1 MSEINPRS
9 MEVHLLKICERI
21 IRLDDYESDTNTKHL
36 NNICA
41 FLFEEMKENN
51 EMFNKLFQAIVPAGS
66 YPDDL
71 KISQPDEY
79 DLLIVLKFPSPS
91 VERSRP
97 GYVMINISKACQQ
110 DGWVIDNVDYEGF
123 VDNEGYLIQNK
134 VLDWIRAVVRS
145 TLTEHDNVI
154 ETDKNSYEVYQSSNG
169 PAVTLD
175 VTVQSD
181 DTTFSIDFVGC
192 LEFHSD
198 ECWMSDVRKSVGVWN
213 AIPKPI
219 KMNDN
224 VTIQQ
229 RIDSKDD
236 IMDQALL
243 KASNKSDKISALDT
257 DDGIK
262 IQKKTVGSQSK
273 NGRPG
278 KAKRPPHFL
287 RYKHP
292 KSTKIYG
299 NNETVTVVDSPN
311 SKSRSQTR
319 YSRLKKP
326 SVDIKSDKLNVG
338 AKVHVEQK
346 SKWEKSFKEDTSDP
360 AATKCRRWYRRKTKQ
375 IKSEDKVVETAVA
388 RSGNPKKP
396 SLSVGVMDNQ
406 PIPSQKI
413 NAKVMDQAGST
424 GEPKRKSMNRKRKST
439 KDVPEKKPKVR
450 EVTIT
455 ANPQKNREWICS
467 YASIERELLRGTHT
481 MKPLIRIFKKIRDH
495 KQLTNLKSY
504 YIKTIFLHHNEKNG
518 IDYWKQSLAVLFME
532 MFDVV
537 LNHLSEQRLDS
548 FWHKNFNLLRSFR
561 EGQIM
566 AIYNNF
572 LRMKNDL
579 ISDLEDDNPEFIYEL
594 VCTEEERSQLDDGV

>member
-1 MSEINPRS
+1 MSEINPRP

-21 IRLDDYESDTNTKHL
+21 IRLDDYESDANTKHL
-36 NNICA
+36 NDICA

-51 EMFNKLFQAIVPAGS
+51 AMFNKLFQAIVPAGS

-91 VERSRP
+91 VEPSRP
-97 GYVMINISKACQQ
+97 GYVMINISKACQR
-110 DGWVIDNVDYEGF
+110 DGWIIDNVDYEGF
-123 VDNEGYLIQNK
+123 VDDEGYLIQNK
-134 VLDWIRAVVRS
+134 VLDWIRGVVRS

-154 ETDKNSYEVYQSSNG
+154 VTDDNSYEVYQSSNG

-181 DTTFSIDFVGC
+181 ETTFSIDFVGC

-198 ECWMSDVRKSVGVWN
+198 ECWMADVRKCVGVWN

-224 VTIQQ
+224 VTMQQ

-236 IMDQALL
+236 IMDEALL
-243 KASNKSDKISALDT
+243 KASNKPDQISALGT
-257 DDGIK
+257 VDGSK
-262 IQKKTVGSQSK
+262 IQKKAVGSQSK
-273 NGRPG
+273 NGRSG
-278 KAKRPPHFL
+278 KAKRPPPFL
-287 RYKHP
+287 RYKHRKSP
-292 KSTKIYG
+292 KICG

-311 SKSRSQTR
+311 HNSQSQTR
-319 YSRLKKP
+319 YNRVKKP
-326 SVDIKSDKLNVG
+326 SVEVNLDKQSVD
-338 AKVHVEQK
+338 AKVHFEQN
-346 SKWEKSFKEDTSDP
+346 SRWEKPLKEDTSDA
-360 AATKCRRWYRRKTKQ
+360 AATKLRRWYRRRTKT
-375 IKSEDKVVETAVA
+375 IKSEDKVEKIAVA
-388 RSGNPKKP
+388 RGSNPKKP
-396 SLSVGVMDNQ
+396 SLSVEVMDNQ
-406 PIPSQKI
+406 PITSQKR
-413 NAKVMDQAGST
+413 NAKVMGQAEST
-424 GEPKRKSMNRKRKST
+424 GDPKTKSMNRKRKST
-439 KDVPEKKPKVR
+439 KDATERKPKVR

-455 ANPQKNREWICS
+455 ANPHKNREWICS

-504 YIKTIFLHHNEKNG
+504 YIKIIFLHHNEKNG
-518 IDYWKQSLAVLFME
+518 NDYWKQSLAVLFMD

-537 LNHLSEQRLDS
+537 LNHLAEQRLDS
-548 FWHKNFNLLRSFR
+548 FWHKDFNLLRSFR
-561 EGQIM
+561 EGQIT

-579 ISDLEDDNPEFIYEL
+579 ISDLENDNPEFIYEL
-594 VCTEEERSQLDDGV
+594 VCTEEERSQLDDDV